1 MTRVYRF
8 LVTVTIE
15 GNADTVPHILEV
27 AEHIATQV
35 QDADDSDLATC
46 VRPIET
52 QDYPGDDSTVPLT
65 QAVLER

>member
-8 LVTVTIE
+8 LVTVSIE
-15 GNADTVPHILEV
+15 GDPETVPDVLEI

-35 QDADDSDLATC
+35 QDADDLDLSTN

-52 QDYPGDDSTVPLT
+52 QDFPGDDTTIPLT
-65 QAVLER
+65 TGVD

>member
-15 GNADTVPHILEV
+15 GDIDTAPDILEV

-35 QDADDSDLATC
+35 QDADDHDFSTC

-52 QDYPGDDSTVPLT
+52 QDFPGDDTTIPLT
-65 QAVLER
+65 RSHQL